1 VCGHA
6 ATHAAT
12 RARALLGA
20 SGAVLTRWQLIGAR
34 VAAASAEFRVQSLFE
49 PRLKRAAIE
58 RGDVAEVWRV
68 ACVRAP
74 AGADSRGDVRL
85 GQLAPVAPKVHTYTV
100 SVRSWYGCMRRTDT

>member
-1 VCGHA
+1 MHSRRRRVCGHA

-68 ACVRAP
+68 ACGRP
-74 AGADSRGDVRL
+74 GADSKGDVRL
-85 GQLAPVAPKVHTYTV
+85 GQCP
-100 SVRSWYGCMRRTDT
+100 RRTQSAHIYRVVLVRVYEAY